1 MSLTPAQLRAQFSWE
16 SACQHLRSAFPKS
29 PQPSPSE
36 VNELRQS
43 LVRVRDS
50 YVELCEAFDVAP
62 IDLVPPPPSVR
73 HLQRRGRSL
82 RMHWRRLK
90 DWLGVD

>member
-16 SACQHLRSAFPKS
+16 AACQGLRSAFPSTS
-29 PQPSPSE
+29 PPSPAE
-36 VNELRQS
+36 TNELRKR

-50 YVELCEAFDVAP
+50 YVELCEAFDVVP
-62 IDLVPPPPSVR
+62 IDMAPSPPTVR
-73 HLQRRGRSL
+73 QLQRQGRSL
-82 RMHWRRLK
+82 RTHWRRIK